1 MPISCWLQIK
11 QLVCCK
17 KSRRSTAMLMLDT
30 TAYTSLP
37 YFLAY

>member
-1 MPISCWLQIK
+1 MPASCKLHTK

-30 TAYTSLP
+30 TAYTALP
-37 YFLAY
+37 YFRA